1 MLFYTGC
8 KLEPRDYFYAGQ
20 LSQWRSILESGETVF
35 LNSPCGYKS
44 PRIMRPLLFFTCS
57 LKWDLK
63 STSREKKKK
72 TEMCLK
78 SISVNFPLSFFTWIT
93 GYATPQRQ
101 SSVVALGEH
110 ERRLQLM
117 ERKVHMDMLSSK
129 GKAMGLGQDIWLNA
143 LRTRHCHP
151 PEWPFI
157 LSLLSLSFVNR
168 WLYVRVMGKKWCDVY
183 MFWGSVLSSTVEEF
197 LNTWRRQARERLH
210 LRKSTLWENL
220 CQGHFTVM
228 LTEWVSCWNDMS
240 TPTFNYY
247 S

>member
-1 MLFYTGC
+1 MQVSSPSGGQFWKAARLFFWIH
-8 KLEPRDYFYAGQ
+8 LVDINHPELWD
-20 LSQWRSILESGETVF
+20 LSF
-35 LNSPCGYKS
+35 
-44 PRIMRPLLFFTCS
+44 FFTCS